1 MKVVID
7 SIEISGVN
15 RWNRIEAE
23 IEFNDNAEVL
33 QEFGIKECLDAFE
46 ADDFL
51 NEIGWNAAEGYFSDE
66 IQAKIDEAV
75 TEAKKDAADEIA
87 QLEARIA
94 ELEA

>member
-1 MKVVID
+1 MKVLID
-7 SIEISGVN
+7 SIEISSVN

-33 QEFGIKECLDAFE
+33 QEFGLKECLNAFE

-51 NEIGWNAAEGYFSDE
+51 NEIGWDEAEKYFSDE
-66 IQAKIDEAV
+66 IQKIRAEV
-75 TEAKKDAADEIA
+75 EKDRADEIA